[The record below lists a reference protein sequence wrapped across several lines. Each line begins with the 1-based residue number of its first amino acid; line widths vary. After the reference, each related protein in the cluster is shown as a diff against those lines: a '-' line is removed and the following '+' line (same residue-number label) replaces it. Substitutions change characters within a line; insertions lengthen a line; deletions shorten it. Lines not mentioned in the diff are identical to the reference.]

1 MSKARLMQIATLAA
15 AVSLAACGGTGSDDS
30 NTVDTAENMASETVE
45 VVDESMEEAA
55 DEMVEMVEEP
65 AIDWAQQ
72 ERDFLVENST
82 VYFDFDQSTIRSDAR
97 STLAAHVGYLI
108 ANSGATVSL
117 EGHADERGTR
127 EYNVALG
134 ERRAQAVESYMKIKG
149 VKDGQIEVTSFGEER
164 PVSTDDAMNR
174 RVEVR
179 YLAW

>member
-30 NTVDTAENMASETVE
+30 NTVDTAENNAGETVA
-45 VVDESMEEAA
+45 VVEPVVEEA
-55 DEMVEMVEEP
+55 EEVVEMVEEDTT
-65 AIDWAQQ
+65 DWAQQ

-97 STLAAHVGYLI
+97 QTLAAHVGYLL
-108 ANSGATVSL
+108 ANTGATVSL

-134 ERRAQAVESYMKIKG
+134 ERRAQAVESYMKLKG
-149 VKDGQIEVTSFGEER
+149 VKDEQIEVTSFGEER
-164 PVSTDDAMNR
+164 PVSTDHALNR

>member
-45 VVDESMEEAA
+45 VVDETMEAA
-55 DEMVEMVEEP
+55 DDMVEMVEEP
-65 AIDWAQQ
+65 KIDYAQM
-72 ERDFLVENST
+72 ERDLLVEEST

-97 STLAAHVGYLI
+97 STLGAHVSYLI

-149 VKDGQIEVTSFGEER
+149 VKDSQIEVTSFGEER